1 MSIVRY
7 PATGLYGLQR
17 DLQREMNKIFD
28 SVFPTQRKA
37 TEEGFESAVWRP
49 VVDVHE
55 DENSYIIDAEL
66 PGLTREDVK
75 LSFQDGTLTIS
86 GERSYQHEKRVENGE
101 NGTNGNGASK
111 EKNCHRMER
120 FYGKFYRS
128 FSFPTAVNPDAINA
142 RFDNGILTITVPK
155 AEAVRPR
162 QIEIR

>member
-7 PATGLYGLQR
+7 PTMSLYGLQR

-28 SVFPTQRKA
+28 GVFPSQRKA

-49 VVDVHE
+49 VVDIHE

-75 LSFQDGTLTIS
+75 LSFQEGTLTIS
-86 GERSYQHEKRVENGE
+86 GERSYQYDRKGE
-101 NGTNGNGASK
+101 NGANGDNVVAR

-120 FYGKFYRS
+120 FYGKFFRS
-128 FSFPTAVNPDAINA
+128 VTFPTPVNSDAINA
-142 RFDNGILTITVPK
+142 RFDNGVLTVTVPK
-155 AEAVRPR
+155 VEPVRPR
-162 QIEIR
+162 QIEIN

>member
-7 PATGLYGLQR
+7 PTMSLYGLQN

-55 DENSYIIDAEL
+55 DENRYIIDAEL

-75 LSFQDGTLTIS
+75 ISFQDGTLTIS
-86 GERSYQHEKRVENGE
+86 GERNYQYEKKNPSNGNNGE
-101 NGTNGNGASK
+101 NGAK

-142 RFDNGILTITVPK
+142 RFENGVLIVTIPK
-155 AEAVRPR
+155 AEAVKPR
-162 QIEIR
+162 QIAIQ